1 MSVLAREARREHIQ
15 QIMKLINT
23 KIRPAILR
31 AIDETTALKAGSSS
45 DRPDQMAF
53 APNTVVDTEAP
64 GAFKSTDDKYPN
76 PSAPRAG
83 TAVSNTHTYG
93 VNPLNPTDD
102 HDATGLDPYS
112 NHGRTIEKSK
122 RRIPVDGPTAS
133 TSGEGRTLTTC
144 NSGFVKSKYLDRIVH
159 PLPLPLDDR
168 RALSRIAI
176 SLRHLRSGHD
186 IPEDIFGGGGGPT
199 SADDLTVLDSLYQ
212 SLSRMVQAID
222 RRVAAIAKTATERFD
237 RHMASLEAQSE
248 AQSRRPR
255 HFEDQEEW
263 QTRGEKKKTRWNP
276 DADWGEEMVWSEVEV
291 GQGEPVRRRAGSRLR
306 YNYIPDDGTRP
317 PPPEE
322 SSYEEEESSMWW

>member
-31 AIDETTALKAGSSS
+31 AIDETTAPKAGSSS

-93 VNPLNPTDD
+93 VNPLNPTDY

-112 NHGRTIEKSK
+112 NQGRTIEKSK

-133 TSGEGRTLTTC
+133 TSGEGRTLTTF
-144 NSGFVKSKYLDRIVH
+144 NSGFVKSKYLDRTVR

-186 IPEDIFGGGGGPT
+186 IPEDIFGGGGGAT

-212 SLSRMVQAID
+212 SLNRMVQAID
-222 RRVAAIAKTATERFD
+222 RRVAAIAKTATGRFD
-237 RHMASLEAQSE
+237 RHMASLEE
-248 AQSRRPR
+248 AQAHSPR
-255 HFEDQEEW
+255 HFKNQEEW
-263 QTRGEKKKTRWNP
+263 QTRGGKKKTRWNP
-276 DADWGEEMVWSEVEV
+276 DAEWGEETVWSEVEV
-291 GQGEPVRRRAGSRLR
+291 EHGEPVRRRAGSRLR
-306 YNYIPDDGTRP
+306 YSYIPDDWTRL
-317 PPPEE
+317 PPEE
-322 SSYEEEESSMWW
+322 SSYEEEESSIWW